1 MMTFLSI
8 LLKRAS
14 RPIRNL
20 LASLKLM
27 IYFLKLGY
35 ARTSEMRDWINQ
47 DFPLPTPQIIKWSV
61 LRRWG
66 GTGTWI
72 ETGTFYGETTKLLS
86 TFANVVF
93 SIEPAHFFAQKA
105 INRFASFEN
114 VHILEGASQDEVP
127 KLLEE
132 LSAHQK
138 LDVSFW
144 LDGHFS
150 SGQTF
155 RGSSGTPI
163 REELA
168 TIALRLPE
176 FERATILVDDIR
188 CFSSSLIEFNDYP
201 SISYLSS
208 WAEQNGLTWTIEY
221 DIFIATKR

>member
-1 MMTFLSI
+1 MT
-8 LLKRAS
+8 
-14 RPIRNL
+14 
-20 LASLKLM
+20 
-27 IYFLKLGY
+27 YFLKLGY

-47 DFPLPTPQIIKWSV
+47 DFPVPTPQIIKWSV
-61 LRRWG
+61 LKRWG

-72 ETGTFYGETTKLLS
+72 ETGTYYGETTKLLS

-93 SIEPAHFFAQKA
+93 SIEPVHFFAQKA
-105 INRFASFEN
+105 MNRFEGFEN
-114 VHILEGASQDEVP
+114 IHILEGASENETP

-132 LSAHQK
+132 LSAFQK
-138 LDVSFW
+138 KDVSFW

-155 RGSSGTPI
+155 RGSSDTPI

-168 TIALRLPE
+168 AISLRLPE
-176 FERATILVDDIR
+176 LERATILVDDIR
-188 CFSSSLIEFNDYP
+188 CFSSQLIEFDEYP

>member
-1 MMTFLSI
+1 
-8 LLKRAS
+8 
-14 RPIRNL
+14 
-20 LASLKLM
+20 M

-35 ARTSEMRDWINQ
+35 ARTSEMQDWINQ
-47 DFPLPTPQIIKWSV
+47 DFPVPTPQIIKWSV
-61 LRRWG
+61 LSRWG

-72 ETGTFYGETTKLLS
+72 ETGTYHGETTKLLS

-93 SIEPAHFFAQKA
+93 SIEPVHSFAQKA
-105 INRFASFEN
+105 MNKFAGFEN
-114 VHILEGASQDEVP
+114 VHILEGTSEDETP

-132 LSAHQK
+132 LSAFQK
-138 LDVSFW
+138 KDVSFW

-155 RGSSGTPI
+155 RGSSDTPI

-168 TIALRLPE
+168 AISLRLPE
-176 FERATILVDDIR
+176 FQRATILVDDIR
-188 CFSSSLIEFNDYP
+188 CFSSKLIEFNEYP
-201 SISYLSS
+201 SISYLTS